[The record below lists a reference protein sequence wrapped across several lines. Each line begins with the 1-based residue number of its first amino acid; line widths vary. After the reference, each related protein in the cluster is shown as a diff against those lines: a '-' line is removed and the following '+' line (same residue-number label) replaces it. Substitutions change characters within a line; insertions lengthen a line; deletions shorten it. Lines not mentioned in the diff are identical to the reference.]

1 MKFLIAFALFAV
13 AAARVLPP
21 ALPVTSED
29 PEIQEIIAAIQSP
42 STDPATAAALELQL
56 LEILGLFKPEPIQVG
71 PAIVEEG
78 SPISI
83 GPAIVD
89 FPLPDGGAETEVQ
102 PAPAAPAAS
111 APLVQLIL
119 NVNAP
124 NFPGSPVSVES
135 NPQPAPSPVQVV
147 EEAENLPE
155 PIIVIDRP
163 IVSEPVIV
171 VENPAPQ
178 PVITLPDIIN

>member
-1 MKFLIAFALFAV
+1 MINTIIFRTMKLVIAFALFAV

-89 FPLPDGGAETEVQ
+89 FPLPDGAETEVQ
-102 PAPAAPAAS
+102 PEPAAPAAS

-155 PIIVIDRP
+155 P
-163 IVSEPVIV
+163 VIV
-171 VENPAPQ
+171 VEQPVPQ